1 MVFFLSSY
9 TNMLQSL
16 ANLNWWH
23 TLKTE
28 RWRTAPALWDRIM
41 HTAQIKIKF
50 EKGDYGNANIQS
62 LTQYADR
69 GMQIYSGHASAEG
82 RVQTIPTC
90 SFGARQLLNK
100 LKRLSDRP
108 NECSM
113 SKQILEMHVE
123 PFYQSKTTSCQWGY
137 AQQRETAS
145 LQMLT
150 HE

>member
-1 MVFFLSSY
+1 
-9 TNMLQSL
+9 
-16 ANLNWWH
+16 
-23 TLKTE
+23 
-28 RWRTAPALWDRIM
+28 M

-50 EKGDYGNANIQS
+50 EKGDYGNAKIQS

-69 GMQIYSGHASAEG
+69 GMQIYSGHARAEG

-100 LKRLSDRP
+100 LKRLSDQP

-113 SKQILEMHVE
+113 SKQILEMHVK

>member
-69 GMQIYSGHASAEG
+69 GMQIYSGHARAEG

-90 SFGARQLLNK
+90 SFWARQLLNK